1 MYAKHL
7 ITRAGLLLTVA
18 MVVTGCAFGGSS
30 GEAVN
35 TEERVSDYQQFLDSV
50 PSLQE
55 QSVGNAAADLLFSG
69 IQGLAVQQHNA
80 FQLYASN
87 TDGPVQGL
95 ALRLERIAAED
106 GEEAYISA
114 VQELSAEDKQMYSD
128 YLTTQQQLT
137 SERIKMLPEAVR
149 IIEGLRNL
157 NPREIASNPMAVAGA
172 AGAVKTA
179 LEQGQYVMQS
189 LEYMQLMDERL
200 TAAAEYVGR

>member
-1 MYAKHL
+1 MCLKSIFTKL
-7 ITRAGLLLTVA
+7 AGLVGVA
-18 MVVTGCAFGGSS
+18 VFVTGCAMGGSS

-35 TEERVSDYQQFLDSV
+35 TEERVSDYNQFLDSV

-80 FQLYASN
+80 FQLYAEN

-95 ALRLERIAAED
+95 ALRLERIATDD

-114 VQELSAEDKQMYSD
+114 VQELSAEDQRMYGE
-128 YLTTQQQLT
+128 YLATQQQLT
-137 SERIKMLPEAVR
+137 SERIKMLPEAIR

-157 NPREIASNPMAVAGA
+157 NPRELASNPMAIAGTA
-172 AGAVKTA
+172 KAVNTA